1 MDSEHRQHGDGY
13 LLFTLSA
20 SNVYLVSGFETLTPF
35 SKALDFQQISCFWI
49 TISVWHRDCLEPWAV
64 HLGTRKDVTVHHV
77 QPHRAIGKEVVMT
90 QLTME
95 QVLALLS
102 TRAPSVLWAAF
113 LIVVLI
119 VVAWWLPED

>member
-1 MDSEHRQHGDGY
+1 MH
-13 LLFTLSA
+13 LS
-20 SNVYLVSGFETLTPF
+20 
-35 SKALDFQQISCFWI
+35 
-49 TISVWHRDCLEPWAV
+49 
-64 HLGTRKDVTVHHV
+64 TRKDVTVHHV

-102 TRAPSVLWAAF
+102 TRAPSVLWAVF

-119 VVAWWLPED
+119 VVVWGLPED